1 MLASNASTGIVPQ
14 YISMNFPVELVRHLE
29 SSGRWEMGLVEILYL
44 HSWDNISKDATFEI
58 PLQGKIW
65 QYTLQKGYYL
75 SVPFMLME
83 YVNHHINP
91 HKRTSAINSPAL
103 DLVGDPIIVKTKL
116 KEDKILTL
124 VPQTEI

>member
-1 MLASNASTGIVPQ
+1 
-14 YISMNFPVELVRHLE
+14 
-29 SSGRWEMGLVEILYL
+29 MGLVEILYL
-44 HSWDNISKDATFEI
+44 HRWDNINKDATFEI
-58 PLQGKIW
+58 PLRGKIW
-65 QYTLQKGYYL
+65 QYTLRKGYYL

-83 YVNHHINP
+83 RVNHHINP
-91 HKRTSAINSPAL
+91 QKRASAINSPAV